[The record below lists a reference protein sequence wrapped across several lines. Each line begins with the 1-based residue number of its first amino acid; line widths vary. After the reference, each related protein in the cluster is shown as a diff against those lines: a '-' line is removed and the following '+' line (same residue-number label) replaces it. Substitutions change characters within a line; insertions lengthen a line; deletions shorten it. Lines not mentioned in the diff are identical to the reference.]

1 MPAQPVVA
9 VQKPISTAST
19 LSPEQAVSP
28 AVPEQVNP
36 VTAATTEP
44 KKKAGYAQR
53 RHYSVRQSSAPKKTV
68 SKNEPKQVVRDRG
81 AIDAMLFAARSA
93 ESRRDYVLALKHYQ
107 AALDADPQNYR
118 IMNNVASTM
127 LNLGLNKQALVAAN
141 QALALKPDYPS
152 ALVNAGI
159 ALGRTGSESAARS
172 MFNKALSLDLTN
184 RSAMY
189 SLAVLQERAGLLDDA
204 MQLYRRM
211 ADAGD
216 ARGYLGQGRLL
227 ERNGDREA
235 ALRLYREVLTPA
247 GVGQSTREQA
257 RERIRVLEQ

>member
-1 MPAQPVVA
+1 
-9 VQKPISTAST
+9 
-19 LSPEQAVSP
+19 
-28 AVPEQVNP
+28 
-36 VTAATTEP
+36 
-44 KKKAGYAQR
+44 
-53 RHYSVRQSSAPKKTV
+53 
-68 SKNEPKQVVRDRG
+68 
-81 AIDAMLFAARSA
+81 MLFAARSA